1 MLETNTDRSYMT
13 IAAMIIAG
21 LLIITAVAVFSL
33 LTVDGWAYNEMEA
46 WLVSAKTAMDST
58 LSKLGS

>member
-13 IAAMIIAG
+13 IGAMIIAG
-21 LLIITAVAVFSL
+21 LLIITAVVVFSL
-33 LTVDGWAYNEMEA
+33 LSVDGWAYSEMEA